1 MLQIFLGSVAWG
13 KTKKNSSLCLET
25 KSYIKIGFIQTCKHK
40 KNIVGEGLTKVLN
53 TIIIVIIISK
63 VG

>member
-1 MLQIFLGSVAWG
+1 MAWG
-13 KTKKNSSLCLET
+13 KTKKNSSLFLKA
-25 KSYIKIGFIQTCKHK
+25 KSYIKIGFIQTSKHK

>member
-1 MLQIFLGSVAWG
+1 MLCMLDLWLGR
-13 KTKKNSSLCLET
+13 KQKKNSSLRLEA

>member
-13 KTKKNSSLCLET
+13 KTKKNSSLCLEA
-25 KSYIKIGFIQTCKHK
+25 KSYIKIGFIQTCKHT